1 MSRNQDRIDLI
12 KKNVTIQDYFTRV
25 IVPSLSSYYN
35 GYVDFGL
42 RPVCKCP
49 LHDEDTPSFRYY
61 NYSNT
66 FYCFGCGEGGD
77 VIALHIKFMRV
88 NFNEQVFF
96 DDAVDYL
103 YRTFISS
110 KNKTKIKYKA
120 SGVREEALSTNLE
133 VIKLNRELEK
143 IEIMLRGK
151 TNLDNSTLVRVY
163 SYIDTLDKL
172 VNMNLLNATEAS
184 DYVKELKVKIRN
196 ISL

>member
-25 IVPSLSSYYN
+25 IVPSLSRYYN